1 MLNYRQ
7 RAFVEAYCGD
17 AQAAAIA
24 AGYSPKTAKVVGCR
38 MLKNPEIAGLIEARE
53 MARASAAVATRE
65 ERQAFWTAVMRDPA
79 EPMKNRLRASE
90 LLGRCCGDFLERV
103 ELTKPEPPI
112 IQVVFTDEIDDEED
126 ERAELSADDEL

>member
-1 MLNYRQ
+1 MVIGGEIVLNYRQ

-38 MLKNPEIAGLIEARE
+38 MLKNPEIVGLIEDRE
-53 MARASAAVATRE
+53 QARASAAVATRE
-65 ERQAFWTAVMRDPA
+65 ERQAFWTAVMRDTA

-90 LLGRCCGDFLERV
+90 LLGRSCGDFLERV
-103 ELTKPEPPI
+103 
-112 IQVVFTDEIDDEED
+112 QVDTVEVPAIHVFFGDSVEE
-126 ERAELSADDEL
+126 AE

>member
-38 MLKNPEIAGLIEARE
+38 MLKNHEIVGLIEDRE
-53 MARASAAVATRE
+53 QARASAAVATRE
-65 ERQAFWTAVMRDPA
+65 ERQAFWTAVMRDPE

-90 LLGRCCGDFLERV
+90 LLGRSCGDFLERV
-103 ELTKPEPPI
+103 
-112 IQVVFTDEIDDEED
+112 QVDTVEVPTINVIFEDFVEE
-126 ERAELSADDEL
+126 AEG

>member
-1 MLNYRQ
+1 MVIGGEIVLNYRQ

-65 ERQAFWTAVMRDPA
+65 ERQAFWTAVMRDAA

-103 ELTKPEPPI
+103 
-112 IQVVFTDEIDDEED
+112 QVSTTEVPTIHVIFGDPVEE
-126 ERAELSADDEL
+126 AE